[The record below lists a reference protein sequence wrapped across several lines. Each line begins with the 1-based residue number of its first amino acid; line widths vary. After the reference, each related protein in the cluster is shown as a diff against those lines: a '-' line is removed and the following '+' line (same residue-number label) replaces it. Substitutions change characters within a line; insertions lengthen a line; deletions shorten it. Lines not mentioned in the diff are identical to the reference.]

1 MNIEKLVNGTL
12 AKDPDLMRKI
22 VTANDV
28 TLSEAF
34 LMMKKA
40 KTIINFHTSN
50 YVFGSVD
57 NYDAVEL
64 SAAII
69 ELSNYCQI
77 IINKINEL
85 K

>member
-1 MNIEKLVNGTL
+1 MNIQNLVNGTL

-22 VTANDV
+22 VNANDV
-28 TLSEAF
+28 TLTEAF
-34 LMMKKA
+34 LMMKRA

-64 SAAII
+64 AAAII
-69 ELSNYCQI
+69 DLSSYCQI
-77 IINKINEL
+77 IVNKLNEL

>member
-1 MNIEKLVNGTL
+1 MNIEKLVNGAL

-28 TLSEAF
+28 TLTECF
-34 LMMKKA
+34 LMMKRA

-64 SAAII
+64 AAAII
-69 ELSNYCQI
+69 DLSSYCQI
-77 IINKINEL
+77 IVNKLNEL